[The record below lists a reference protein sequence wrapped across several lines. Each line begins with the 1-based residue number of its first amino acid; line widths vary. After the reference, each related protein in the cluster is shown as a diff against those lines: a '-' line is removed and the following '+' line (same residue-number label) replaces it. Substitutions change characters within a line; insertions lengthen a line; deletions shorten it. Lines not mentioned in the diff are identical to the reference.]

1 MFAPG
6 QEEEE
11 EEEEEEEQQQQSEIK
26 DLEFH
31 SRSKI
36 TNNTFNVTV
45 LIIENESICVC

>member
-11 EEEEEEEQQQQSEIK
+11 AEEEEEEQQSEIK

-31 SRSKI
+31 SRSKLSLL
-36 TNNTFNVTV
+36 FWKV
-45 LIIENESICVC
+45 LSFH